1 MKDLQ
6 QRARKEECSDA
17 CRAEGNPASV
27 TIRGIDIGGGMPLI
41 CVPITAG
48 DSEALIRE
56 AELAAASP
64 ADIIEWRLDCFE
76 QFWIK
81 RTGCGNDECNDPSI
95 PGQESVGNKNIRNG
109 NIRNDNNRNENAE
122 TENIVKDS
130 IREKSIGEI
139 IELLRERL
147 GGKLLLVTL
156 RSKGEGGCADPD
168 PEGYYSI
175 ISEVIRTGLPDLI
188 DVELSVGDETVRRL
202 IEEAHDAGIAVIL
215 SSHDFEGTPER
226 DEIISRLCR
235 MQDLGADITKIAV
248 MPRSSQDVV
257 TLLSAALE
265 MKENLADRPMIA
277 ISMGKQGVI
286 SRIAAEYFGSA
297 ITFASVTGAS
307 APGQTDAAELKAILS
322 MIHNSEAII

>member
-1 MKDLQ
+1 MYMRDLQ
-6 QRARKEECSDA
+6 QRACKESCGEA
-17 CRAEGNPASV
+17 CKGGRHPVSV

-56 AELAAASP
+56 SELAAASP

-81 RTGCGNDECNDPSI
+81 RTGCGNDECELQLQSTLVGDRYPDRSMNMEPATCSGEGHPTSVMSI
-95 PGQESVGNKNIRNG
+95 
-109 NIRNDNNRNENAE
+109 
-122 TENIVKDS
+122 
-130 IREKSIGEI
+130 
-139 IELLRERL
+139 LRERL
-147 GGKLLLVTL
+147 DGKLLLVTL

-188 DVELSVGDETVRRL
+188 DVELSSGDETVRRL

-215 SSHDFEGTPER
+215 SNHDFEGTPER

-248 MPRSSQDVV
+248 MPRSSQDVI

-322 MIHNSEAII
+322 MIHNSEAIK